1 MLRNTR
7 DALVYML
14 KNPMYIIIHFGC
26 WFILFALLTLPY
38 TSENYLIYLINGI
51 PIIGV
56 MAFITSYREVRGIMK
71 GIYKTQNVWTHWYNQ
86 QVINKDQFVKYDNPP
101 IIEYTQDDSIFY
113 KVRSVLL
120 SLFRQPVPFLVH
132 FGVWSIASL
141 TGTYL
146 DDPMQADILGGT
158 STNRLIED
166 IISEYWDNILFILT
180 VAIITSIQEVRGY
193 ISGIVKKHQ
202 EYIEWYDRHFNE
214 MNVNDS
220 LDESPFDLKTINVT
234 SITNVVAG
242 YLFLQF
248 GLGILLYFSI
258 SLVLSTIGI
267 VDNPNFLLCYLSIA
281 LFVVI

>member
-7 DALVYML
+7 YALVYML

-26 WFILFALLTLPY
+26 WFLLFSLLTLPY
-38 TSENYLIYLINGI
+38 QSKNYFLYLIDGI
-51 PIIGV
+51 PLFF
-56 MAFITSYREVRGIMK
+56 MLAFISSYREIRGK
-71 GIYKTQNVWTHWYNQ
+71 LRGFHRTHNVWTHWYNQ
-86 QVINKDQFVKYDNPP
+86 QISHKDQSLNSDNPP
-101 IIEYTQDDSIFY
+101 ILENTQTDSLYY

-120 SLFRQPVPFLVH
+120 SLFREPIPLLVH
-132 FGVWSIASL
+132 FGVWSIASF
-141 TGTYL
+141 TGTFL

-166 IISEYWDNILFILT
+166 LISEYWNNILFILMVT
-180 VAIITSIQEVRGY
+180 MITSIQEVRGY
-193 ISGIVKKHQ
+193 ISGIVSKHQ
-202 EYIEWYDRHFNE
+202 ENTLWLNRHLNE
-214 MNVNDS
+214 TKVNDS

-258 SLVLSTIGI
+258 SLVLGTIGI
-267 VDNPNFLLCYLSIA
+267 VDNPNFLLRYLSIA